1 MLCCHSRIRCLDHNQ
16 PAASRGVG
24 EYESKPAQQL
34 TPPESTRATDIVR
47 LPRSGQGI
55 GYGQAKIPSLLN
67 DFVLRTWS
75 TVCNKKQKV
84 SVFQVLRESVFCFF
98 ACIVFKDESF
108 FHSRYYIRYHAVS
121 AHGLVSASCIHIAV
135 FCFAP

>member
-67 DFVLRTWS
+67 DFVL
-75 TVCNKKQKV
+75 
-84 SVFQVLRESVFCFF
+84 
-98 ACIVFKDESF
+98 KDESF